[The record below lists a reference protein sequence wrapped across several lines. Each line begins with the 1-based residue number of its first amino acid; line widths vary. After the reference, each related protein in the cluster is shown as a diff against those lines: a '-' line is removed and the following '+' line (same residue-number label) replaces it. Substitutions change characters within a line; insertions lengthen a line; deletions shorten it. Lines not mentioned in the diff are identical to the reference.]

1 MKDEIIPSG
10 MRILPRDEECEK
22 RVLGTILSERDT
34 IYEVRD
40 ILTEN
45 CFYNDFHK
53 QIYRTVLEITD
64 SGGRADAVSVKSKL
78 EFSYPDFS
86 LYELVKI
93 SGMYTFDLYQYAC
106 RLHDLMI
113 RRRFFDI
120 GSYLDS
126 NAFNEKEDIADVVQK
141 VSDQLANLFSS
152 NCNSISTVKE
162 SIESVYETINRN
174 MSGKTELTGTPTGFD
189 KIDGKTGGLQKSD
202 LIIIAGETSQG
213 KTSLAVS
220 MMKNAA
226 IAGAKIAMYSMEMKK
241 EQITSRIISMISG
254 IPSNV
259 ILYSPLSGMQLEN
272 VDRAV
277 DTVSKMQIYFDDRS
291 TSNIDT
297 IISSIRQMKLKNGID
312 GAVVDYLQI
321 LNVNMKG
328 SNKEQQLGE
337 AARRLKNL
345 AKDLDI
351 WIIALSQMNRD
362 NLNPVPTL
370 ARLRDSGQ
378 IAEAADIVMLIY
390 RPEVKGKR
398 YPDEFSD
405 VDTKGT
411 AMIDIAKGRNI
422 GLLKFICGFN
432 AASTHFYDLNIIPI
446 SSNSTEED
454 NNPF

>member
-1 MKDEIIPSG
+1 MKDEIMPSG

-64 SGGRADAVSVKSKL
+64 SGGRADAISVKSKL

-86 LYELVKI
+86 LYELTKI

-113 RRRFFDI
+113 RSRFFDI
-120 GSYLDS
+120 GSY
-126 NAFNEKEDIADVVQK
+126 
-141 VSDQLANLFSS
+141 QLANLFSS

-162 SIESVYETINRN
+162 CIESVYETINRN

-202 LIIIAGETSQG
+202 LIIIAGETSAG
-213 KTSLAVS
+213 KTSMAVS

-259 ILYSPLSGMQLEN
+259 ILYSPLSGIQLEN

-297 IISSIRQMKLKNGID
+297 IISSIRQMKFKNGID

-328 SNKEQQLGE
+328 SNKEQQMGE
-337 AARRLKNL
+337 VARRLKNL

-446 SSNSTEED
+446 SSNSTEDD

>member
-1 MKDEIIPSG
+1 
-10 MRILPRDEECEK
+10 
-22 RVLGTILSERDT
+22 
-34 IYEVRD
+34 
-40 ILTEN
+40 
-45 CFYNDFHK
+45 
-53 QIYRTVLEITD
+53 
-64 SGGRADAVSVKSKL
+64 
-78 EFSYPDFS
+78 
-86 LYELVKI
+86 
-93 SGMYTFDLYQYAC
+93 
-106 RLHDLMI
+106 
-113 RRRFFDI
+113 
-120 GSYLDS
+120 
-126 NAFNEKEDIADVVQK
+126 
-141 VSDQLANLFSS
+141 
-152 NCNSISTVKE
+152 
-162 SIESVYETINRN
+162 
-174 MSGKTELTGTPTGFD
+174 MSGKTDLTGTPTGFD

-202 LIIIAGETSQG
+202 LIIIAGETSAG
-213 KTSLAVS
+213 KTSMAVS

-297 IISSIRQMKLKNGID
+297 IISSIRQMKFKNGID

-328 SNKEQQLGE
+328 SNKEQQMGE
-337 AARRLKNL
+337 VARRLKNL

-446 SSNSTEED
+446 SSNSTEDD

>member
-1 MKDEIIPSG
+1 M
-10 MRILPRDEECEK
+10 
-22 RVLGTILSERDT
+22 
-34 IYEVRD
+34 
-40 ILTEN
+40 
-45 CFYNDFHK
+45 
-53 QIYRTVLEITD
+53 EITD
-64 SGGRADAVSVKSKL
+64 SGGRADAISVKSKL

-86 LYELVKI
+86 LYELTKI

-162 SIESVYETINRN
+162 CIESVYETINRN

-202 LIIIAGETSQG
+202 LIIIAGETSAG
-213 KTSLAVS
+213 KTSMAVS

-259 ILYSPLSGMQLEN
+259 ILYSPLSGIQLEN

-277 DTVSKMQIYFDDRS
+277 DTVSKMQI
-291 TSNIDT
+291 
-297 IISSIRQMKLKNGID
+297 
-312 GAVVDYLQI
+312 
-321 LNVNMKG
+321 
-328 SNKEQQLGE
+328 
-337 AARRLKNL
+337 
-345 AKDLDI
+345 
-351 WIIALSQMNRD
+351 LS
-362 NLNPVPTL
+362 
-370 ARLRDSGQ
+370 
-378 IAEAADIVMLIY
+378 LIH
-390 RPEVKGKR
+390 
-398 YPDEFSD
+398 
-405 VDTKGT
+405 
-411 AMIDIAKGRNI
+411 I
-422 GLLKFICGFN
+422 
-432 AASTHFYDLNIIPI
+432 
-446 SSNSTEED
+446 
-454 NNPF
+454 